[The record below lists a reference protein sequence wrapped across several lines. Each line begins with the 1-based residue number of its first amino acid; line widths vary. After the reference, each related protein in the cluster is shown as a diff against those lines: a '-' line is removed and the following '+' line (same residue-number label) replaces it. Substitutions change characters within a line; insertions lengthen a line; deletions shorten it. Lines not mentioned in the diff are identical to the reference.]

1 MIQRLSLIVS
11 YLRSVNDIIVDFW
24 FRKQYGNHQRR
35 DSSWTVSIE
44 IKSEL
49 KTNIDSENRKK
60 RCREQNGGNGSAGCL
75 VGNLRLVPLT
85 EQRKV

>member
-1 MIQRLSLIVS
+1 M
-11 YLRSVNDIIVDFW
+11 VDFW

-60 RCREQNGGNGSAGCL
+60 RCGEQNGGNGSAGCL

-85 EQRKV
+85 EQRKG